1 MEKPICYIPESL
13 TNFYRRPLDN
23 PFVDKQT
30 AIRTILSIY
39 LDYQCL
45 PTEHNDMEPHDPNGL
60 GILEMICLKLL
71 MFPQY
76 ARHIRDVYSKLP
88 EIYEQIVE
96 KNRSIVSVIDEH
108 FTLEQLENYGL

>member
-13 TNFYRRPLDN
+13 KNFYKIPVDN

-30 AIRTILSIY
+30 AIKTILSIY

-45 PTEHNDMEPHDPNGL
+45 PTEYNDMEPHDPNGL
-60 GILEMICLKLL
+60 GILEIICMKLL

-76 ARHIRDVYSKLP
+76 TRHIRDVYTKLP
-88 EIYEQIVE
+88 LIFEQIVE
-96 KNRSIVSVIDEH
+96 KNISIVSVIDEY